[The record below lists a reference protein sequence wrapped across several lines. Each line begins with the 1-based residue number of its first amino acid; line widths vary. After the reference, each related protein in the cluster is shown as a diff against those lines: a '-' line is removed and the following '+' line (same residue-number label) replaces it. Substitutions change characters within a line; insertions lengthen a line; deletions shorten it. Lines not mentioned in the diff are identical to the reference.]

1 MNFPSIGFD
10 FLLNSEY
17 LHWRQGFLKCLNLS
31 ITKSY
36 LTYLKDLSDL
46 NNVIKMHKL
55 EQMKEKEGFDNVN
68 KDKEEALLLI
78 VAKETFILTNEKF
91 SKFSCFKM
99 RHLYD

>member
-1 MNFPSIGFD
+1 M
-10 FLLNSEY
+10 
-17 LHWRQGFLKCLNLS
+17 LKTES
-31 ITKSY
+31 SDGRDVSSSTIRKSY